1 MERARAGQNQ
11 KAKYWS
17 LLANAACGLIS
28 RRLLKGDA
36 DRLSPA
42 NLFSAE
48 QMRLADAARLRV
60 SLAYGQ
66 AFTEQALTEQDV

>member
-11 KAKYWS
+11 KTKHWS
-17 LLANAACGLIS
+17 RLANAACGLIS

-36 DRLSPA
+36 DGLSRA
-42 NLFSAE
+42 NHFSAE